1 MRAFILG
8 GGQGSRT
15 MNPQLPKVLTKVSG
29 LALLDLQLNELI
41 SIDEVTQVTLLL
53 GHGANDVI
61 EHLEAF
67 LSKNTT
73 GKTVDYVVE
82 NEPLG
87 SAGMLRQVLSTLN
100 NEICFATLGDILPR
114 GGITES
120 FHLWRTDGAKNEN
133 IILVHPNNHPND
145 SDSVDRSS
153 ETGLVE
159 TIISS
164 RDNSSPSRPNLSPVG
179 FFFLKTEDVKFW
191 PDSKRID
198 LVQDVL
204 PSLLRAKIE
213 ISAQDLLRRSMD
225 VGTPERLERMQEAL
239 KDVKMTHNSVVF
251 IDRDDTLI
259 ADPTNTARG
268 GEDIALTDGVIPFL
282 RFLNEIGIPVVC
294 ISNQPSIAKGQSTFQ
309 KIDAQNQEIQ
319 HLLSREHVYVDKW
332 LYCPHHPE
340 TGFQG
345 EIREL
350 KIPCNCRKPK
360 AGMIEEVSIR
370 HNIDV
375 SESVIIGD
383 TFRDVE
389 IEANLALRIHFL
401 PSGTCDILT
410 AHICVRSLDQAK
422 NQLVKFLGGSA
433 ENDYR

>member
-15 MNPQLPKVLTKVSG
+15 NNPKLPKVLTKVTDS
-29 LALLDLQLNELI
+29 ALLDLQLNELL

-61 EHLEAF
+61 AHLEAF
-67 LSKNTT
+67 LSTHAT
-73 GKTVDYVVE
+73 GKSVDYVVE

-100 NEICFATLGDILPR
+100 SEICFVTLGDILPR
-114 GGITES
+114 GGIVES
-120 FHLWRTDGAKNEN
+120 FHVWRANGNQEEN
-133 IILVHPNNHPND
+133 TIFVHPNNHPND
-145 SDSVDRSS
+145 SDSIERLP
-153 ETGLVE
+153 ENGLVK
-159 TIISS
+159 TIISN
-164 RDNSSPSRPNLSPVG
+164 RDNSSLSRPNLSPVG
-179 FFFLKTEDVKFW
+179 FFFLKTDDVKFW

-204 PSLLRAKIE
+204 PSLLRARIE
-213 ISAQDLLRRSMD
+213 ISARDLLRRSMD
-225 VGTPERLERMQEAL
+225 VGTPERLERMQEVL
-239 KDVKMTHNSVVF
+239 KNAKMTHNSVVF

-259 ADPTNTARG
+259 TDPTNTARV

-282 RFLNEIGIPVVC
+282 RFLNDIGIPVVC

-319 HLLSREHVYVDKW
+319 HLLSREHAYVDKW

-340 TGFQG
+340 AGFQG

-350 KIPCNCRKPK
+350 KISCNCRKPK
-360 AGMIEEVSIR
+360 DGMIAEVGVQ
-370 HNIDV
+370 HNADI
-375 SESVIIGD
+375 SKSVIIGD

-401 PSGTCDILT
+401 PSGTCDIL
-410 AHICVRSLDQAK
+410 ANHVCIKNFEQAK
-422 NQLVKFLGGSA
+422 KKLADFLEGSTD
-433 ENDYR
+433 NDYR

>member
-29 LALLDLQLNELI
+29 MALLDLQLNELLA
-41 SIDEVTQVTLLL
+41 IDEVSRITLLL
-53 GHGANDVI
+53 GHEADQVIAN
-61 EHLEAF
+61 LNAC
-67 LSKNTT
+67 LSNYST
-73 GKTVDYVVE
+73 GKTVDYVIE
-82 NEPLG
+82 NISLG
-87 SAGMLRQVLSTLN
+87 SAGMLCQVLSELK
-100 NEICFATLGDILPR
+100 NELCFVTLGDILPR

-120 FHLWRTDGAKNEN
+120 FHLWRTDGAKQEN
-133 IILVHPNNHPND
+133 IIFVHPNNHPND

-153 ETGLVE
+153 KTGLVN

-164 RDNSSPSRPNLSPVG
+164 RDKTSLPKPNLSPVG
-179 FFFLKTEDVKFW
+179 FFFLKSSDVQFW
-191 PDSKRID
+191 PDSKKMD

-213 ISAQDLLRRSMD
+213 ILTQDLLRRSVD
-225 VGTPERLERMQEAL
+225 VGTPERLARLQEVLAS
-239 KDVKMTHNSVVF
+239 VKMILNWVVF

-259 ADPTNTARG
+259 HDPTNPASKS
-268 GEDIALTDGVIPFL
+268 DAVSLTLGVIPL
-282 RFLNEIGIPVVC
+282 LKFLNAAGIPVVC

-309 KIDAQNQEIQ
+309 KIDTQNQEIQ
-319 HLLSREHVYVDKW
+319 DLLAGENVYVDKW

-340 TGFQG
+340 TGFEG
-345 EIREL
+345 EIKEL
-350 KIPCNCRKPK
+350 KISCDCRKPRP
-360 AGMIEEVSIR
+360 GMIAEVEVQ

-375 SESVIIGD
+375 TNSVIIGD

-401 PSGTCDILT
+401 PSGACDILT
-410 AHICVRSLDQAK
+410 DHVCVRNLDQAK
-422 NQLVKFLGGSA
+422 DQLAIFLGGSA
-433 ENDYR
+433 DNDHR